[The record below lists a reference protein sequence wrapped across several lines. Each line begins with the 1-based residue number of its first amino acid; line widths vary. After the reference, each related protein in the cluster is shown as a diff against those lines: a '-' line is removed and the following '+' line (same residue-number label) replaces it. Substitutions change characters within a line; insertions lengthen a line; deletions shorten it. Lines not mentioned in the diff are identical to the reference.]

1 MVGDH
6 VNRPV
11 SSGGSMSTKWNK
23 TSLVS
28 SMLEW
33 DLSLRVQKA
42 TTCFAVKH

>member
-11 SSGGSMSTKWNK
+11 SSGGSMSWNN

-33 DLSLRVQKA
+33 DLSSLQVQEA